1 MNLEH
6 IAINVREPA
15 ALANWLAEHLG
26 LRIVMGATT
35 SPYAHFLADGHGS
48 MLELYSNPAGP
59 IPDYATLSPYT
70 LHFAFASGDIEA
82 DRARLLAAGATPAGE
97 ITNTAAGDRLCFL
110 HSPWGEP
117 LQLVQR
123 NKPLH

>member
-6 IAINVREPA
+6 VAINVHEPA
-15 ALANWLAEHLG
+15 ALAQWLADNFG
-26 LRIVMGATT
+26 LKIVAAATA

-48 MLELYSNPAGP
+48 MIELYANPNGP
-59 IPDYATLSPYT
+59 IPDYPALNPFT
-70 LHFAFASGDIEA
+70 LHFAFTSSDIEA

-97 ITNTAAGDRLCFL
+97 ITLTAANDKLCFL
-110 HSPWGEP
+110 RSPWGEP

-123 NKPLH
+123 VKPMQ